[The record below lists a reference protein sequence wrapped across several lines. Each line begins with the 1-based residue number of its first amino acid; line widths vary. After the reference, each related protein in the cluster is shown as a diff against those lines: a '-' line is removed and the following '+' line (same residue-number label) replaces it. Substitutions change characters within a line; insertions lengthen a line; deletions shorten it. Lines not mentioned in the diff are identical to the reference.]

1 MADAA
6 LPSIGVVTTLQNK
19 VGTSLSGITSLL
31 TPKEQTSAMV
41 QAGASAMSTSVL
53 LGIKNDTEKTLYQTT
68 RTADIL
74 SDQLDLQEFSERK
87 AREDAA
93 EALKEAKGRQGRDA

>member
-74 SDQLDLQEFSERK
+74 SDQFVSPSSSSNC
-87 AREDAA
+87 
-93 EALKEAKGRQGRDA
+93 EASKSSYFNPTKSGF